1 MTSVGLII
9 NDKSNRSAAV
19 IDDLLHVAHSNDSV
33 RSEVLDGIDG
43 LGNALSSMNASNVD
57 TLIIAGGDGT
67 LQATFTD
74 MINNQRFDLPP
85 HYVALPCGMTN
96 VIAKDCGLKGAP
108 AKSLD
113 NFLWRRQKGE
123 VTPLCRP
130 LLSVSLGQQDPIH
143 GFVLGAGAF
152 HSAVK
157 FSRSD
162 IQSKG
167 AKRSLALVLSV
178 LSYIMKVATDPN
190 NTFDPVDLKFL
201 DGAPAD
207 ISGDDVRSLFMATT
221 LSKLGSGIFP
231 FWGDGPGAMA
241 ATLIDHPIQKV
252 ISAALPAL
260 RGKERPWFKEY
271 GYRSWRS
278 DQMTLNIDG
287 PFVFDGEI
295 FHADKAL
302 PTRLETT
309 HNVKFLS

>member
-19 IDDLLHVAHSNDSV
+19 IDDLLHVADRSDSV
-33 RSEVLDGIDG
+33 RAEVLDGIQG
-43 LGNALSSMNASNVD
+43 LGKALASMNARKVD

-74 MINNQRFDLPP
+74 IINNQRFDLAP

-123 VTPLCRP
+123 VSPLSRP
-130 LLSVSLGQQDPIH
+130 LLSVGIGDQDPIH
-143 GFVLGAGAF
+143 GFFLGAGAF
-152 HSAVK
+152 HSAVQ

-178 LSYIMKVATDPN
+178 FSYIMKVATEPN
-190 NTFDPVDLKFL
+190 TTFDPVDLKFL
-201 DGAPAD
+201 DGAPAEIPVD
-207 ISGDDVRSLFMATT
+207 GLRSLFMATT

-231 FWGDGPGAMA
+231 FWGDEPGAMA

-271 GYRSWRS
+271 GYRSWCS
-278 DQMTLNIDG
+278 DQMALNIDG

-295 FHADKAL
+295 FHADKAQ
-302 PTRLETT
+302 PTSLATT

>member
-1 MTSVGLII
+1 MASVGLII
-9 NDKSNRSAAV
+9 NDKSNRSASV
-19 IDDLLHVAHSNDSV
+19 IDDLLHVAHRSDSV
-33 RSEVLDGIDG
+33 RSEVLDGIQG
-43 LGNALSSMNASNVD
+43 LGKALSSMNASKID

-67 LQATFTD
+67 LQAAFTD
-74 MINNQRFDLPP
+74 MINNRRFDLAPN
-85 HYVALPCGMTN
+85 YVALPCGMTN

-113 NFLWRRQKGE
+113 NFLWRRQKGD
-123 VTPLCRP
+123 VTPLSRP
-130 LLSVSLGQQDPIH
+130 LLSVSLGDQDPIH
-143 GFVLGAGAF
+143 GFFLGAGAF

-167 AKRSLALVLSV
+167 AKRSLALILSV
-178 LSYIMKVATDPN
+178 LSYIMKVVTDPN

-201 DGAPAD
+201 DGAPSDVSAD
-207 ISGDDVRSLFMATT
+207 EVRSLFIATT

-241 ATLIDHPIQKV
+241 ATLIDHPIQKAM
-252 ISAALPAL
+252 SAALPVL

-271 GYRSWRS
+271 GYQSWRS
-278 DQMTLNIDG
+278 DQMALNIDG

-295 FHADKAL
+295 FHADKTQ
-302 PTRLETT
+302 PTILETT
-309 HNVKFLS
+309 HHVNFLS

>member
-19 IDDLLHVAHSNDSV
+19 IDDLLHVAHRSNSV
-33 RSEVLDGIDG
+33 CAEVLDGIEG
-43 LGNALSSMNASNVD
+43 LGKALSSMNAHKVD

-74 MINNQRFDLPP
+74 MINNRRFDLAPS
-85 HYVALPCGMTN
+85 YVALPCGMTN

-113 NFLWRRQKGE
+113 KFLWRRQKGD
-123 VTPLCRP
+123 VLPLSRP
-130 LLSVSLGQQDPIH
+130 LLSINLGDQDPIH
-143 GFVLGAGAF
+143 GFFLGAGAF

-178 LSYIMKVATDPN
+178 LSYITKVATDPN

-201 DGAPAD
+201 DGAPPDVSAD
-207 ISGDDVRSLFMATT
+207 ALRSLFMATT

-231 FWGDGPGAMA
+231 FWGDGAGSMA

-260 RGKERPWFKEY
+260 RGMERPWFKEY

-278 DQMTLNIDG
+278 DQMALNIDG

-295 FHADKAL
+295 FLANKAQS
-302 PTRLETT
+302 TRLETT
-309 HNVKFLS
+309 HIVKFLS

>member
-19 IDDLLHVAHSNDSV
+19 IDDLLYVAHRSNSV
-33 RSEVLDGIDG
+33 RSEVLDGIQG
-43 LGNALSSMNASNVD
+43 LGKALSSMNASKVD

-74 MINNQRFDLPP
+74 MINNRRFDLAP

-123 VTPLCRP
+123 VSPLSRP
-130 LLSVSLGQQDPIH
+130 LLSVGLGEQDPIH
-143 GFVLGAGAF
+143 GFFLGAGAF

-167 AKRSLALVLSV
+167 AKRSLALVFSV
-178 LSYIMKVATDPN
+178 LSYIMKVATEPN
-190 NTFDPVDLKFL
+190 NTFEPIDLKFL
-201 DGAPAD
+201 GGAPAE
-207 ISGDDVRSLFMATT
+207 ISAGGLRSLFMATT

-231 FWGDGPGAMA
+231 FWGDEPGAMA

-278 DQMTLNIDG
+278 DRMALNIDG

-295 FHADKAL
+295 FHADKAQ
-302 PTRLETT
+302 PTSLETT